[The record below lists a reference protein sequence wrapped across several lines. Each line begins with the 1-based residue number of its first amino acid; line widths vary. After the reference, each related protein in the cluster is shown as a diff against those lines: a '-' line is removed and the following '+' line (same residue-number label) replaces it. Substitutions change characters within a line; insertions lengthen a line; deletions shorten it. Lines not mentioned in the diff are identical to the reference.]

1 MDYINDFA
9 QSINDLADALA
20 SVINHYDLMLK
31 IMIAA
36 IIFAVALVFII
47 MLVLT
52 VMNGRIKNIEEDL
65 FKIRENQGVF
75 YKGVGDEYKYTEQ
88 RRK

>member
-1 MDYINDFA
+1 MDYINDFV
-9 QSINDLADALA
+9 QSINDLADAIT
-20 SVINHYDLMLK
+20 SMINSYDLMFK
-31 IMIAA
+31 IMTAA
-36 IIFAVALVFII
+36 AIFAVALVFII

-75 YKGVGDEYKYTEQ
+75 YKGVGDEYKRT
-88 RRK
+88 

>member
-9 QSINDLADALA
+9 QSVNDLADAIT
-20 SVINHYDLMLK
+20 SMISSYDLMFK
-31 IMIAA
+31 IMTAA
-36 IIFAVALVFII
+36 VIFVVVLVFII

-75 YKGVGDEYKYTEQ
+75 YKGVGDEFESGYKRSQ
-88 RRK
+88 